1 VPSQQQ
7 ATLASP
13 AASAP
18 SSGADE
24 DEEEQGPAGGDAP
37 EGPSSTDILEL
48 LKYES
53 VRFWQL
59 VLLQDQLGRVL
70 GVDRSKLDLPDSAF
84 ITLRQLQIE
93 VEKLIQ
99 LFGTFCEK
107 LELQDIDL
115 LVLYDATFS
124 VDPSDRVQLQ
134 RDTDQLASSLG
145 E

>member
-1 VPSQQQ
+1 M
-7 ATLASP
+7 
-13 AASAP
+13 
-18 SSGADE
+18 
-24 DEEEQGPAGGDAP
+24 
-37 EGPSSTDILEL
+37 
-48 LKYES
+48 
-53 VRFWQL
+53 RFWQL